1 MITPMQMYWL
11 VKLDDIR
18 CFLNGVSAL
27 PAVVAFLG
35 LVGSVI
41 CTLMYLFAGNGSYDL
56 FSGKSDEQFKD
67 IRSLLLTWR
76 KRLLTIM
83 LVAIGVAMAISGLY
97 HFTPTTKQMAA
108 VVVVPRIANS
118 EKVQIA
124 GNKLYELAVE
134 WMDELRPH
142 KAEAPAPATPASP
155 AEGQA
160 K

>member
-18 CFLNGVSAL
+18 CFFDGIFTL
-27 PAVVAFLG
+27 PCVVAFAG
-35 LVGSVI
+35 VAGSVI
-41 CTLMYLFAGNGSYDL
+41 CTLMYLFAGNGSYDM
-56 FSGKSDEQFKD
+56 FSGKSDEEFKD

-76 KRLLTIM
+76 KLLLTIA
-83 LVAIGVAMAISGLY
+83 LAAIGVAMALSGLY

-108 VVVVPRIANS
+108 VVVVPKIANS
-118 EKVQIA
+118 EKVQVA

-142 KAEAPAPATPASP
+142 KAEAPAPATPATP
-155 AEGQA
+155 AESQA

>member
-18 CFLNGVSAL
+18 RFFDGMFAL
-27 PAVVAFLG
+27 PCAVALAG
-35 LVGSVI
+35 LVGSVT
-41 CTLMYLFAGNGSYDL
+41 CTLMYLFAGNGSYEL
-56 FSGKSDEQFKD
+56 FEGKSDEQFKD

-76 KRLLTIM
+76 KRLLTIT
-83 LVAIGVAMAISGLY
+83 LVAVGVAMAISGLY

-108 VVVVPRIANS
+108 VVVVPKIANS
-118 EKVQIA
+118 EKVQMA

-134 WMDELRPH
+134 WMDELRPR
-142 KAEAPAPATPASP
+142 KAGAPAPATPAAP
-155 AEGQA
+155 AEDKA